1 MFAGNA
7 PFAEKALNES
17 QNLEQDG
24 RPIGSAKSNHSV
36 PGTPTVASSKPIAI
50 TLK

>member
-7 PFAEKALNES
+7 SLAGKALNES
-17 QNLEQDG
+17 QNLEPDG
-24 RPIGSAKSNHSV
+24 RPIESAKSNHSV
-36 PGTPTVASSKPIAI
+36 PGTPNVGRSKPIAI